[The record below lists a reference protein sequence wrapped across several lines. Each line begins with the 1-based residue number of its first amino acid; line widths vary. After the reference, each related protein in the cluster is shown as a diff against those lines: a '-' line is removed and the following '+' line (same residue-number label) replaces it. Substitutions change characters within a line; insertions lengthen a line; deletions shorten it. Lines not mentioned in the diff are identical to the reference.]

1 MKKLVKKLFTA
12 VLAVAMMMGMM
23 AIPAFAED
31 EENLEPYSEVTITVK
46 WDKAEA
52 EAYEG
57 KVSFWCGSESNT
69 YYSDYLTKNEDG
81 TWTITIPI
89 TEPDEDGVVI
99 GMGYKRQV
107 NIDDMIYYDSVLT
120 KYYYIPSTGT
130 FTVTVDDEID
140 TELMEYGAKV
150 ERFSDGTYIPVE
162 TPEGNKV
169 TVTVKWDK
177 AEAENKTVY
186 AWCWSTFENYTE
198 SRRWPGDAMTKNG
211 DGTWTITIQTMYNE
225 KKLGFIP
232 SFKTLRVNEDG
243 TTDDWELQTID
254 LEIPGSGNV
263 LITVSEELDPEDDKY
278 LATVEV
284 PVWKYEKIDEQSV
297 KIQGYLGDEK
307 EIVVPAEID
316 GYAVK
321 SIDGFA
327 FNNNKNIEKVTLP
340 EGITTIYDGAFY
352 GCENLKSI
360 NIPDGVTLISID
372 AFKGCKGLKEIKLPD
387 SVITI
392 GKGAFDGCESLES
405 IVIPEGVKGF
415 GDWTFYGCSSLKSI
429 IIPKSV
435 TGIGRE
441 VFEGCTSM
449 VIYCYSGS
457 YAVTYAKEN
466 NIAYKLIDAPKPGWK
481 RNANGWWYDN
491 GDETYPNSTW
501 KKIDG
506 NWYYFNSSGY
516 MVTGWLKDGNNWYYL
531 ESNGKMA
538 VNKWV
543 DRVYYVK
550 SDGAMAVSEW
560 VDGGRYYVD
569 STGKWFPD
577 KTKGTWKKD
586 TKGWWFDNENGT
598 YPKSTWKRID
608 GSWYY
613 FDNSGYM
620 VTGWLNDGG
629 KWYYLESNGKMAA
642 NKWVEGKYYMKSNG
656 VMATDE
662 WVDEGRYYVDAYG
675 RWVA

>member
-1 MKKLVKKLFTA
+1 MKKILKKVMTA

-23 AIPAFAED
+23 AIPALAED
-31 EENLEPYSEVTITVK
+31 EENIESYSEVTITVK
-46 WDKAEA
+46 WDKAA
-52 EAYEG
+52 
-57 KVSFWCGSESNT
+57 
-69 YYSDYLTKNEDG
+69 
-81 TWTITIPI
+81 
-89 TEPDEDGVVI
+89 
-99 GMGYKRQV
+99 
-107 NIDDMIYYDSVLT
+107 
-120 KYYYIPSTGT
+120 
-130 FTVTVDDEID
+130 
-140 TELMEYGAKV
+140 
-150 ERFSDGTYIPVE
+150 
-162 TPEGNKV
+162 
-169 TVTVKWDK
+169 
-177 AEAENKTVY
+177 AENKTVY

-198 SRRWPGDAMTKNG
+198 SQSWPGDAMTKNE
-211 DGTWTITIQTMYNE
+211 DGTWTITIQTKFKE
-225 KKLGFIP
+225 EKLGFIP
-232 SFKTLRVNEDG
+232 NFESVRTYEDG
-243 TTDDWELQTID
+243 TTFDCQIQTID

-263 LITVSEELDPEDDKY
+263 LITVSEELDLEYDNY

-284 PVWKYEKIDEQSV
+284 ISDDTKETVWKYEKTDEQSV

-327 FNNNKNIEKVTLP
+327 FNNNKTIEKVTLP

-352 GCENLKSI
+352 GCENLKNI

-372 AFKGCKGLKEIKLPD
+372 AFKGCKSLMEINIPD
-387 SVITI
+387 SVTAI

-466 NIAYKLIDAPKPGWK
+466 NIAYKLLDAPKPGWK

-531 ESNGKMA
+531 ESTGKMA
-538 VNKWV
+538 SNKWV
-543 DRVYYVK
+543 DSIYYVK
-550 SDGAMAVSEW
+550 SNGAMAVNEW
-560 VDGGRYYVD
+560 VDGGRYFVGSD
-569 STGKWFPD
+569 GKWVMN
-577 KTKGTWKKD
+577 KTKASWKKD
-586 TKGWWFDNENGT
+586 FIGWWYDNGDGT
-598 YPKSTWKRID
+598 YPISTWKFID

-613 FDNSGYM
+613 FKNSGYM
-620 VTGWLNDGG
+620 ATGN
-629 KWYYLESNGKMAA
+629 
-642 NKWVEGKYYMKSNG
+642 
-656 VMATDE
+656 
-662 WVDEGRYYVDAYG
+662 
-675 RWVA
+675 